1 MDLVALAAAMAADG
15 LLAGFEPATEDL
27 PADRV
32 VVHFPVDDLDEPV
45 LIQVTEIDHDR
56 DAMSGLDLYQV
67 YAPIPAVL
75 DDDGLAE
82 AIAALPEINALTPLI
97 GFSVSVEERF
107 PYFRYVGLVPTGE
120 EQAAVVTETVWLA
133 GFALEQHAATFLESA
148 DE

>member
-15 LLAGFEPATEDL
+15 LLAGFEPATEEL

-32 VVHFPVDDLDEPV
+32 VVQFPVDGLDEPV
-45 LIQVTEIDHDR
+45 LIQVTEIEHDR
-56 DAMSGLDLYQV
+56 DAMSGLDLFQV
-67 YAPIPAVL
+67 YAPIPTVL
-75 DDDGLAE
+75 DDDEMAE
-82 AIAALPEINALTPLI
+82 AIAALPEINASTPLI

-107 PYFRYVGLVPTGE
+107 PYFRYVGLVPAGD
-120 EQAAVVTETVWLA
+120 EQAAVVVETVWLA